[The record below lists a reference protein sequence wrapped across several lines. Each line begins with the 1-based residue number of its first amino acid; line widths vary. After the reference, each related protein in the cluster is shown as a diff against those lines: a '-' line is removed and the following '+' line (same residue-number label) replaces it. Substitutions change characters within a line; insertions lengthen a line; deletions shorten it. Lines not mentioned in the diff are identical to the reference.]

1 MIHKRQFIT
10 DIAGHPISVI
20 EPHPELSSEAYNLD
34 RMAQAVHGPPFM
46 ADLHETILAFAKTD
60 AEWWEPTE

>member
-1 MIHKRQFIT
+1 MIRKRQFIT

-20 EPHPELSSEAYNLD
+20 EPRPALSSEAYNLD
-34 RMAQAVHGPPFM
+34 RMAQAVHDPLFM